1 MIDRCAMSGADNNV
15 QSHHIAGRKNNDT
28 ATVPLRKD
36 LHSEQTDRQWRF
48 GVLSRREQ
56 EPSDV
61 RTFHALTEGLAGIL
75 SAHAHHIGNQ
85 QLADADE
92 RARRVTVE
100 LLALL
105 SDERLGPRPISNDRR
120 DRTVRKRRRDPNIDL
135 IDSGAALAA
144 GILPALANVVTQLLP
159 GTQEVQ
165 LARQLAAGSEQLI
178 RTFSTLEDD
187 PRSHQLQ
194 ATAECGMAAGLAA
207 VEQLAETIAA
217 GGLDTEHEIE
227 ADALTRTLQDFY
239 AAARAQL
246 DFLIALAA
254 GDEPRMALDRLL
266 AGRESASGDEGLAA

>member
-1 MIDRCAMSGADNNV
+1 
-15 QSHHIAGRKNNDT
+15 
-28 ATVPLRKD
+28 
-36 LHSEQTDRQWRF
+36 
-48 GVLSRREQ
+48 
-56 EPSDV
+56 V

-120 DRTVRKRRRDPNIDL
+120 ERFVRKRRRDPNIDL
-135 IDSGAALAA
+135 IDSGAALAV
-144 GILPALANVVTQLLP
+144 GILPALADAVSQLLP
-159 GTQEVQ
+159 GTPEVQ

-194 ATAECGMAAGLAA
+194 VITECGMAAGLAA

-217 GGLDTEHEIE
+217 GGLDAEHEVE
-227 ADALTRTLQDFY
+227 TDALARTLQDFY

-246 DFLIALAA
+246 DFLLSLEA
-254 GDEPRMALDRLL
+254 GEDPTIALDRLI
-266 AGRESASGDEGLAA
+266 AGKGSDAAGHTGKARRT